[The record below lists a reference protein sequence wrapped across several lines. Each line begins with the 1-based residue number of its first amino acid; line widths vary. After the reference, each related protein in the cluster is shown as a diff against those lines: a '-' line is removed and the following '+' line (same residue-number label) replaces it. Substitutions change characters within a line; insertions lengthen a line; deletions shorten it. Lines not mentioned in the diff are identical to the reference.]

1 MWKEAVNMDYRELRK
16 LKMKLLQK
24 SNKTDSEVQ
33 LLAELQSLS
42 GIIDSRLEHSLSLST
57 RYAKRAGDHC
67 KNEGIFCSILKTRMS
82 NLI

>member
-33 LLAELQSLS
+33 LLAELQS
-42 GIIDSRLEHSLSLST
+42 
-57 RYAKRAGDHC
+57 
-67 KNEGIFCSILKTRMS
+67 SIVD
-82 NLI
+82 